1 MPMTSATYAELDQS
15 LRSVGSGVDAAEAH
29 GCLCGALCV
38 ERSFPATEWAAE
50 ILPDGTDTAVAR
62 PIVDL
67 LGDLRE
73 ETLAQLAGGDMQ
85 FQPLLPVDTE
95 PLEARVTGLAAWCSG
110 FLYGLGRSGA
120 LDSLPGDLDEILR
133 DFSEISR
140 ASLSPEESGDA
151 AENDYMEL
159 VEFVRASV
167 QLSFEELATVRARS
181 APAGDRNH

>member
-1 MPMTSATYAELDQS
+1 MPSITYGELDQS
-15 LRSVGSGVDAAEAH
+15 LQAVRSGVEAAEAH

-50 ILPDGTDTAVAR
+50 ILPDGADQAVVQ
-62 PIVDL
+62 PIVEL
-67 LGDLRE
+67 LEGLRD
-73 ETLAQLAGGDMQ
+73 ETLALLAGDDME
-85 FQPLLPVDTE
+85 FRPLLPVDTE
-95 PLEARVTGLAAWCSG
+95 PLDVRVRALAVWCSG

-140 ASLSPEESGDA
+140 ATLSPEESGDD
-151 AENDYMEL
+151 AEGDYMEL

-167 QLSFEELATVRARS
+167 QLSFEELAALRARS
-181 APAGDRNH
+181 IPAGDLTH